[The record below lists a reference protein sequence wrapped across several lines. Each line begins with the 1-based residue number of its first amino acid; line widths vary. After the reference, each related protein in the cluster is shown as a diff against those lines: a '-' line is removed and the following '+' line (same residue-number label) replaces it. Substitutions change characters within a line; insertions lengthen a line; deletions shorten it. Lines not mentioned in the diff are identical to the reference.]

1 LKEKRAAELIIANKE
16 LAYQNELKEKRAIDL
31 VIINK
36 ELQQLIQLNKDKN
49 KFFNI
54 IAHDLKSPFNSIVG
68 FSKLLVEQ
76 VRKKDYNGIEKYAGI
91 IEQSSNRAMDLLMNL
106 MEWARSQTGR
116 MEFNPEYCE
125 MVRLINE
132 TIVLYDDIAG
142 QKKISINTNILPA
155 NAVIFAD
162 KTMITTVLRNLI
174 SNAVKFT
181 HSGGKITISAQENQN
196 ELKISVSDNGVGI
209 SKANIQKIF
218 RIEENYTT
226 SGTNKEKGTG
236 LGLILCKEFVEKHEG
251 NIWAE
256 SEEGKGL
263 TIYFTLPKE
272 AETKGKN
279 EN

>member
-1 LKEKRAAELIIANKE
+1 MKEKRAAELIIANKE